1 MVRAAF
7 VLGYLLVGLLVP
19 TDVAQAQGR
28 LTKNWKVAVEY
39 LAELH
44 GVAFC
49 RDAGPLYFIRG
60 GLSRL
65 DYVETEAHER
75 KHIEQYGRFKD
86 CRAFYKWYDTPKGKL
101 NAEAEAFAAGRCA
114 VAPLGVDT
122 LSLRQ
127 MHLQN
132 LIRFYVPGTT
142 IYDAYQ
148 VYKQYEGCP

>member
-1 MVRAAF
+1 MNWAF
-7 VLGYLLVGLLVP
+7 VLGWLIVGLLVP
-19 TDVAQAQGR
+19 ADVAQAQGR
-28 LTKNWKVAVEY
+28 GTKKWKVSIEY

-60 GLSRL
+60 GLSALDRL
-65 DYVETEAHER
+65 ETDAHE
-75 KHIEQYGRFKD
+75 KMHVEQYGRFKN
-86 CRAFYKWYDTPKGKL
+86 CAAFYRWYDTPKGKL
-101 NAEAEAFAAGRCA
+101 HAEAEAFAAGRCA
-114 VAPLGVDT
+114 VAPYGVDT

-148 VYKQYEGCP
+148 VYKQYEACH